1 MSILKL
7 DRDRYYAVVYG
18 DPIKKTYQDGVFFNG
33 EGNAIDGSQVKKP
46 APVAVNEPVQV
57 VEQKDEGNA
66 AKIKELKALS
76 AAKLKKLAKQVNEA
90 TGAELP
96 KMNGTGVMARLVK
109 YIADNTSD

>member
-66 AKIKELKALS
+66 AKIKELKALIRS
-76 AAKLKKLAKQVNEA
+76 LAYGMMDDKINKA
-90 TGAELP
+90 LS
-96 KMNGTGVMARLVK
+96 K
-109 YIADNTSD
+109 